1 MTLSGT
7 IENCENSASVAAVGG
22 VGNAGGIVGA
32 AYYTTPTGR
41 MAARVLNGEDPATI
55 PYEIITNSY
64 LYVNPTA
71 LADYGLEVPAE
82 LSERAIDVTA
92 EAAE

>member
-1 MTLSGT
+1 
-7 IENCENSASVAAVGG
+7 
-22 VGNAGGIVGA
+22 
-32 AYYTTPTGR
+32 

-71 LADYGLEVPAE
+71 LAEYGLTVPDE
-82 LSERAIDVTA
+82 LAERAIDVTA
-92 EAAE
+92 DAAE